1 MLLQPKVK
9 EDPIKYTKKQ
19 EYGKVPQY
27 LQEIKHE
34 MNREY
39 EHIKALQQQEEEEG
53 AKEKF
58 ALSEEEVKILRE
70 GLKRKWEA
78 VNKDYQQITHISKM
92 DTVGLRRRKEDC
104 ERELAQIEK
113 DMAKLNKAYI
123 FVDTTQ

>member
-39 EHIKALQQQEEEEG
+39 EHIKALQ
-53 AKEKF
+53 
-58 ALSEEEVKILRE
+58 
-70 GLKRKWEA
+70 
-78 VNKDYQQITHISKM
+78 
-92 DTVGLRRRKEDC
+92 
-104 ERELAQIEK
+104 
-113 DMAKLNKAYI
+113 
-123 FVDTTQ
+123 